1 MNHFP
6 LYWAIYSI
14 VTNNQLGD
22 PSGSM
27 TSEKAVFCQK
37 KAGIC
42 ERIQNVFFY
51 HQLAACLASSLG
63 SSLHHNDWKSTKL
76 VHLCNSLLCA
86 ATCNLYKA
94 SLQRNALLAK
104 RASPKVLSFAALVSR
119 RLPDQSHCWAICKQ
133 VELCGKVQS
142 LHLTSQQL
150 QMLSRLLS
158 DCQSLTLNVKS
169 YIHFI
174 NL

>member
-1 MNHFP
+1 M
-6 LYWAIYSI
+6 
-14 VTNNQLGD
+14 VTNNQPGD
-22 PSGSM
+22 SSASM
-27 TSEKAVFCQK
+27 LLTSEKAVFCKK

-42 ERIQNVFFY
+42 ERIQNGGFY

-63 SSLHHNDWKSTKL
+63 SRLHHNDWKSTKL
-76 VHLCNSLLCA
+76 VHFCNSLLCA

-142 LHLTSQQL
+142 LHLTLQQL

-158 DCQSLTLNVKS
+158 DCQSLALNVTSCIYSFSICKE
-169 YIHFI
+169 
-174 NL
+174 

>member
-63 SSLHHNDWKSTKL
+63 SRLHHNDWKSTKL

-94 SLQRNALLAK
+94 SLQCNALLAK
-104 RASPKVLSFAALVSR
+104 RASPQGLKLCSACFKAAARSESLLGNMQASR
-119 RLPDQSHCWAICKQ
+119 ALWKSSIP
-133 VELCGKVQS
+133 
-142 LHLTSQQL
+142 
-150 QMLSRLLS
+150 
-158 DCQSLTLNVKS
+158 TLNIATVANAVQAS
-169 YIHFI
+169 
-174 NL
+174 L

>member
-76 VHLCNSLLCA
+76 VHFCNYLLCA
-86 ATCNLYKA
+86 GRPTCTRPHCTAAQCSPGQEGLPQGLKLCSACFKA
-94 SLQRNALLAK
+94 AARSESLLGNMQASRALWK
-104 RASPKVLSFAALVSR
+104 SSIP
-119 RLPDQSHCWAICKQ
+119 
-133 VELCGKVQS
+133 
-142 LHLTSQQL
+142 
-150 QMLSRLLS
+150 
-158 DCQSLTLNVKS
+158 TLNIAKNENAVQVT
-169 YIHFI
+169 
-174 NL
+174 L